1 MFFSFADSIFF
12 AIFNFARVNNSH
24 SLKEIIEFALHI
36 QKWRLERAARLGS
49 NLWQSCL
56 NIFMFWTQSFYQ
68 HSQKKPGE
76 TLLQVT
82 NPCPELFRIKY
93 PYIFLSAKNYFCPF
107 FIFEGTKTLVRC
119 IGHFWSHPKFSGHK
133 MCKNLFLF

>member
-1 MFFSFADSIFF
+1 MSKFFLICREHFF

-24 SLKEIIEFALHI
+24 SHKEIIEFALYI

-49 NLWQSCL
+49 NLWQSSI

-82 NPCPELFRIKY
+82 NPCPELFRIKDSHFSIGQKLVLAL
-93 PYIFLSAKNYFCPF
+93 P
-107 FIFEGTKTLVRC
+107 KTFAHC
-119 IGHFWSHPKFSGHK
+119 IGQ
-133 MCKNLFLF
+133 N

>member
-1 MFFSFADSIFF
+1 MSKKCHSRCQYFFLICREHFF
-12 AIFNFARVNNSH
+12 AIFNFARENNSH
-24 SLKEIIEFALHI
+24 SHKEIIEFALYI

-49 NLWQSCL
+49 NLWQSSI

-82 NPCPELFRIKY
+82 NPCPE
-93 PYIFLSAKNYFCPF
+93 IFS
-107 FIFEGTKTLVRC
+107 IV
-119 IGHFWSHPKFSGHK
+119 PKFFRWTKKYCTLTKS
-133 MCKNLFLF
+133 LIQ